1 MTAYGIPSM
10 WSGLRCMA
18 CGRHAVRVVTH
29 SVGRVH
35 VCATHTTAAE
45 LAELEAG
52 A

>member
-1 MTAYGIPSM
+1 MTAYGIPSV

-18 CGRHAVRVVTH
+18 CGHPAVRVVTRSAGH
-29 SVGRVH
+29 VH